1 MDIAITKEF
10 TRAVWDAS
18 DALAQRASELER
30 TPEYPADNSVGSIL
44 RHNVEL
50 SRQQVALLR
59 DWVRRAEDKL
69 RTDNGQV
76 SATGAT
82 NA

>member
-10 TRAVWDAS
+10 TRAAWDAA

-69 RTDNGQV
+69 RADNG
-76 SATGAT
+76 SDR